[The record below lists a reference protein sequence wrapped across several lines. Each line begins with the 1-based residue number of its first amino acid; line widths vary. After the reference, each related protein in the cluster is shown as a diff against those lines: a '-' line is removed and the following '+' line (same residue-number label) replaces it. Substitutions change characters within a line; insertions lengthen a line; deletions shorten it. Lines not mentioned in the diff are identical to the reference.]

1 MADPERLTQ
10 LSRPELISRA
20 SELGVER
27 AERLTRL
34 ELIDEILRLTKTG
47 VEQVEARGLFG
58 VARAMVADVMEKG
71 LNLPDAAA
79 LIRGTTQIGAR
90 VEPRVPVATV
100 TLAEIYAAQGH
111 RDRALRM
118 IDKVLTDEPEH
129 SEAQRLKDALA
140 REAVALTPQGAEVA
154 VSTDYEPAVVWE
166 TTGEKVKTGEPPPV
180 AELLP
185 LPASPSPSLSPD
197 FAAADSAPPKPPTA
211 PVLDR
216 QEPVSNAEPEST
228 LAGSTSAGSDEPV
241 RETFAEQ
248 GSVELSWSGP
258 ALTVSWRLSHAKER
272 KYCVVVTGFE
282 KAMGRPRRNDARFLL
297 AGSEPTR
304 SGELRCPEF
313 TGQSACAALGFLE
326 ENELFVPIAVSS
338 AIGPLASA
346 GTPPRVDS

>member
-47 VEQVEARGLFG
+47 TEQVEARGLFG

-129 SEAQRLKDALA
+129 SEAQRLKEALA
-140 REAVALTPQGAEVA
+140 REGVALTPQGGEVA

-185 LPASPSPSLSPD
+185 LPESLSPSLSSALAVEDSMWLEPPPASVLEGRD
-197 FAAADSAPPKPPTA
+197 AASSAELEPTLA
-211 PVLDR
+211 
-216 QEPVSNAEPEST
+216 EST
-228 LAGSTSAGSDEPV
+228 GAGSEQRIG
-241 RETFAEQ
+241 ETYAEQ
-248 GSVELSWSGP
+248 GSCELSWSGA

-297 AGSEPTR
+297 GGTEPTR
-304 SGELRCPEF
+304 SGEFRCPEF

-338 AIGPLASA
+338 AIGPLAGA
-346 GTPPRVDS
+346 GTAPRVDS